1 LPTTSATTNWPAVLA
16 AIAAGIVAAA
26 YVGKLPPA
34 IPLLR
39 AEFGLSLIAAGW
51 VNSTFNTLAVTTAV
65 FFGALASR
73 IGALRCCAAGLV
85 ALMLG
90 GLLGAAAT
98 GAPMLFASRIV
109 EGAGLI
115 AIAVSAP
122 ALITIA
128 TSPRQRNLTLGL
140 WSTYLPFGA
149 SVAMLASPLLLGSL
163 GWRGFWLVIV
173 LLTGACL
180 ATLMRVALFCTGP

>member
-1 LPTTSATTNWPAVLA
+1 MPTTSATTNWPAVLA

-115 AIAVSAP
+115 ASF
-122 ALITIA
+122 
-128 TSPRQRNLTLGL
+128 SSG
-140 WSTYLPFGA
+140 
-149 SVAMLASPLLLGSL
+149 
-163 GWRGFWLVIV
+163 
-173 LLTGACL
+173 
-180 ATLMRVALFCTGP
+180 